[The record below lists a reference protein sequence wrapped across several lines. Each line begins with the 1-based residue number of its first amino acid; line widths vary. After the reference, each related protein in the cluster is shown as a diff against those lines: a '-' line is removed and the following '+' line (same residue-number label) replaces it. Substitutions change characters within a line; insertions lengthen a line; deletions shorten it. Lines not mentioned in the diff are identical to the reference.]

1 MRATQQEYEKIKEAF
16 EILSG
21 EMDDRDEDCA
31 IPKNAVDKGYSL
43 AVEHMKREME
53 EILTNISSNIK
64 IQPNNTDMISKTEV
78 IQMLRQMQIDSA
90 KCCGFFVGHVTQLW
104 VIKDLLGD
112 KIHELG
118 GKAYTI
124 DKEGNAVDKAKESEE
139 TKCQH

>member
-90 KCCGFFVGHVTQLW
+90 KCCGFFVGHVTQLGLSKIYLE
-104 VIKDLLGD
+104 IKSMSLAE
-112 KIHELG
+112 KR
-118 GKAYTI
+118 TP
-124 DKEGNAVDKAKESEE
+124 
-139 TKCQH
+139 